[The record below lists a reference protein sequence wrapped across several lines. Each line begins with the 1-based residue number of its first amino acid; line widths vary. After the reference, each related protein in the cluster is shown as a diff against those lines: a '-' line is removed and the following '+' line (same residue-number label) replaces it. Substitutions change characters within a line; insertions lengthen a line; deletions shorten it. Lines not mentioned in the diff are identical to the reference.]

1 MLRANVPTCLR
12 AKFSY
17 VPTCHDMLRAN
28 VPTCLRAMR
37 CYVPT
42 CLRAKFSYV
51 PTCHNMLR
59 ANVPTCL
66 RAKFPY
72 VPTCHDMLRANVP
85 NFFACQRAI
94 ACYVPTCLWP
104 NFLTCQCAIACYVQT
119 CIRSCPSC
127 ANLPAYQIVV
137 CGPFVG
143 SFLNFWAIQL
153 QTVSFE
159 AYFSSFAKSTTVKFV
174 ARRGS
179 KLLGK
184 IIKHDND
191 IIHIENTVETFT
203 ITVLCQNIFNW
214 PRKEFPNTKVS
225 YLFIKGRAKFLIS
238 CFF

>member
-1 MLRANVPTCLR
+1 MQTCQRA
-12 AKFSY
+12 Y
-17 VPTCHDMLRAN
+17 VPNFLTCQRAT
-28 VPTCLRAMR
+28 TC
-37 CYVPT
+37 Y
-42 CLRAKFSYV
+42 
-51 PTCHNMLR
+51 
-59 ANVPTCL
+59 VPTCL

-72 VPTCHDMLRANVP
+72 VPTCQRAYVP

-203 ITVLCQNIFNW
+203 VTVQCQNIFN
-214 PRKEFPNTKVS
+214 
-225 YLFIKGRAKFLIS
+225 
-238 CFF
+238 

>member
-1 MLRANVPTCLR
+1 MPTCQRAYVPNFLTCQRATTCYVPTCLR
-12 AKFSY
+12 AY
-17 VPTCHDMLRAN
+17 VPNFLTCQ
-28 VPTCLRAMR
+28 RAMR

-42 CLRAKFSYV
+42 CQRAYVPNFLTCQRATTCYV
-51 PTCHNMLR
+51 PTCQR
-59 ANVPTCL
+59 ACVPNFLTCQ
-66 RAKFPY
+66 RAMTCY
-72 VPTCHDMLRANVP
+72 VPTCQRAYVP

-159 AYFSSFAKSTTVKFV
+159 AYFFSFAKSTTVKFV

-203 ITVLCQNIFNW
+203 ITVQCQNIFN
-214 PRKEFPNTKVS
+214 
-225 YLFIKGRAKFLIS
+225 
-238 CFF
+238 